1 MTATVHIAPALIG
14 DSTSANL
21 TPVGA
26 GASAPLGS
34 APSAADAAW
43 SGCLNDLE
51 RMVVAL
57 FHENARLRRCAQ
69 SYTSSDPVHVHGEER
84 VATPL
89 LAASAVSVTR
99 TSTHT
104 PSHYASTADHD
115 DLESNASFVFL
126 TEHEG
131 RGSPLLATDTD
142 RDAAATDA
150 DADADAAVRNHDHDD
165 DDDDVAPEVDA
176 LREENQL
183 LKSQLRVAQD
193 QLAAL
198 ATASRRLREIIA
210 RAVSRGVKLDAVEPS
225 PRDAAAKASSD
236 LDATESALM
245 TLVDER
251 DQLKR
256 ESAHSQEAIQVL
268 HDQIRVLDQQQQAPP
283 VAAVASGSGSQD
295 DVRSASETSTTT
307 PLSPRR
313 SLLNRFHVEF
323 PQDSALTDEFTG
335 ASTPKSPR
343 RQGSAASGTKT
354 PPSYTAASTSRSA
367 TPQSLSGSDLL
378 RFLLPESR
386 SHTPTTASPGASPA
400 MATLARGGPPG
411 TPPSRPFTP
420 PAALPS
426 SLLF

>member
-1 MTATVHIAPALIG
+1 MAATVPIAPALIG

-21 TPVGA
+21 SPVGA
-26 GASAPLGS
+26 SASTPLGS

-43 SGCLNDLE
+43 HGCLNDLE

-57 FHENARLRRCAQ
+57 FHENARLRRCAL
-69 SYTSSDPVHVHGEER
+69 SRTSSDPVAVHDEER
-84 VATPL
+84 VATPP
-89 LAASAVSVTR
+89 LAASAVSATR
-99 TSTHT
+99 TSTRT
-104 PSHYASTADHD
+104 PSHDASSADLD

-131 RGSPLLATDTD
+131 RGSPLLATDTN
-142 RDAAATDA
+142 RDVAAADA
-150 DADADAAVRNHDHDD
+150 GAAARNRESDE

-183 LKSQLRVAQD
+183 LKAQLRAAQE

-198 ATASRRLREIIA
+198 ATASRRLREVIA
-210 RAVSRGVKLDAVEPS
+210 QAVGGSGDVLDAVRPS
-225 PRDAAAKASSD
+225 PHDAAGKASSD
-236 LDATESALM
+236 LDATESALV

-256 ESAHSQEAIQVL
+256 ECAHGQETIQAL
-268 HDQIRVLDQQQQAPP
+268 HEQIRVLEQQQRAPP
-283 VAAVASGSGSQD
+283 VTMVASVNSSQD
-295 DVRSASETSTTT
+295 GVHSASETTATT

-313 SLLNRFHVEF
+313 SLLNRFHVEL
-323 PQDSALTDEFTG
+323 PQGTASADAFTG
-335 ASTPKSPR
+335 ASTPRSPR
-343 RQGSAASGTKT
+343 RHGSAATGTKT
-354 PPSYTAASTSRSA
+354 PPSYSNASTRSA
-367 TPQSLSGSDLL
+367 TPPSLSDNDLL

-400 MATLARGGPPG
+400 MATLTRGGPPG
-411 TPPSRPFTP
+411 TPPNRPFTP

>member
-1 MTATVHIAPALIG
+1 MAATVHIAPALIG

-26 GASAPLGS
+26 GASTPLGS

-43 SGCLNDLE
+43 DGCLKDLE

-57 FHENARLRRCAQ
+57 FHENARLRR
-69 SYTSSDPVHVHGEER
+69 SVLSRSSSDLVPAHDER
-84 VATPL
+84 VATPPL
-89 LAASAVSVTR
+89 SASAVNATR
-99 TSTHT
+99 TSTRT
-104 PSHYASTADHD
+104 PSQDAPGADHD

-131 RGSPLLATDTD
+131 RGSPLLATDTE
-142 RDAAATDA
+142 RDAAVA
-150 DADADAAVRNHDHDD
+150 DAGAAARNRDD
-165 DDDDVAPEVDA
+165 DGDVAPEVDA

-183 LKSQLRVAQD
+183 LKAQLRAAQN

-198 ATASRRLREIIA
+198 ATASRRLRE
-210 RAVSRGVKLDAVEPS
+210 AVAQAVGGGGALDMEAPS
-225 PRDAAAKASSD
+225 PRDAASKASSD
-236 LDATESALM
+236 IDATESALV
-245 TLVDER
+245 TLVGER
-251 DQLKR
+251 DQLKW
-256 ESAHSQEAIQVL
+256 ECAHGQDTIQAL
-268 HDQIRVLDQQQQAPP
+268 HDQIRVLEQQQLAPP
-283 VAAVASGSGSQD
+283 VAAVASRSGSQD
-295 DVRSASETSTTT
+295 NVHSASETTTTT

-313 SLLNRFHVEF
+313 SLLNRFHVEL
-323 PQDSALTDEFTG
+323 PQGTASTDAFTG
-335 ASTPKSPR
+335 ASTPRSPR
-343 RQGSAASGTKT
+343 RHGSAAAGAKT
-354 PPSYTAASTSRSA
+354 PPSYTIAPTRSA
-367 TPQSLSGSDLL
+367 TPPSLSENDLL

-400 MATLARGGPPG
+400 MATRTRGAPPG